1 MIGSIISHYKIIKE
15 LGKGGMG
22 VVYQVEDI
30 DSKEILAIKVLS
42 SLYSSDEEIKN
53 RLHREA
59 QASMSLI
66 HDNICHIREIDAT
79 SDGRLFLVME
89 YCEGETLKEKIDRGA
104 IPVETILPIMRQVVI
119 GLAKAHEKGIV
130 HRDIKPANIM
140 ITDAQRIKILD
151 FGFAKVEK
159 MKKLTTTGTLIGT
172 IAYMSPEMIAGHS
185 VDQRSDIWSL
195 GVMLYES
202 LTKSLPY
209 DGENDQ
215 AIMYS
220 IVKEIPE
227 KLSQLNPDL
236 PVELQTIIDK
246 TIAKRKEDRYQ
257 NVLDILADFDKIDI
271 PLSMIDKTTPLHLD
285 QLIGQTIDNYQFLSV
300 LGRGGMGIVYKAMD
314 VNLEKIV
321 AIKMM
326 DPMLTNDAK
335 FMKRFR
341 SEAKALAKLDDPH
354 IVKVN
359 ALRVSEQAT
368 FIVMEYVEGIDLANL
383 IQNHGPLSWRNAVNI
398 YKQLLIALSHA
409 HQTDVVH
416 RDIKPSNILIT
427 LKKQVKLTDFGLAKV
442 RQKGWDSTVTQM
454 KAGTIFYM
462 SPEQVKG
469 LQNVDHRSDLY
480 SLGMTFYEILIGKVP
495 FRETDSEFTILKSII
510 EDYFPPPAKMNPD
523 IPKSLSRIIMK
534 MIEKEPNNRF
544 QSADEVLEAINKF
557 EEEVLPKPVP
567 KTRSL
572 KKITTIVSLTTL
584 VLILSY
590 SSFRFGLWDKFF
602 HSNGNPPEININIES
617 NPPGALVFL
626 GQNQLGRT
634 PLNQT
639 ITQEG
644 SLKLELRKENFI
656 TIDTTIYSADSDT
669 INLSMSMKSLLLEE
683 DKTAVSVQK
692 DMDKVGSLRIISSPA
707 KAEIWIDRL
716 RTGYLTPYNLQ
727 NIEPG
732 SYKIRL
738 KKDGYQWFETSKK
751 VESGRASVINVRLV
765 ELTGDLKII
774 SNPPGAQ
781 ISLNGVVL
789 GKTPYHNKRQKPG
802 IHKLVLNKQGYN
814 EYSEQISVTQREPC
828 EILVNLAQIKGILN
842 ILAIPSGSI
851 YADNVLL
858 KENSNSQ
865 FRTELPV
872 GKHVISIRNEQLG
885 ARWSKEIDIKQSN
898 NPALTVDFSKNH
910 RVTIISNPPHAQI
923 ILDGKPTSNYTPHVL
938 VLRTGIHKINVRLPG
953 YILDSSDRL
962 INVDEELTESIHFSL
977 KQLK

>member
-42 SLYSSDEEIKN
+42 PLYSSDEEIKN

-59 QASMSLI
+59 QASSSLI
-66 HDNICHIREIDAT
+66 HDNICHIREIDET
-79 SDGRLFLVME
+79 EDSKLFLVME
-89 YCEGETLKEKIDRGA
+89 YCEGETLKKKIDRGA
-104 IPVETILPIMRQVVI
+104 VPVETILPIMRQVVI

-140 ITDAQRIKILD
+140 ITDAQRVKILD
-151 FGFAKVEK
+151 FGFAKIEK

-172 IAYMSPEMIAGHS
+172 IVYMSPEMITGQS
-185 VDQRSDIWSL
+185 VDSRSDIWSL

-202 LTKSLPY
+202 LTKSLPF

-220 IVKEIPE
+220 IIEENPE
-227 KLSQLNPDL
+227 KLSKFNPNL
-236 PVELQTIIDK
+236 PAELQTIIDK
-246 TIAKRKEDRYQ
+246 TLAKRKEDRYQ

-271 PLSMIDKTTPLHLD
+271 PLSIIEKTKPLHLD
-285 QLIGQTIDNYQFLSV
+285 LLIGQTIDNYQFLSV

-326 DPMLTNDAK
+326 DPMLTSDTK
-335 FMKRFR
+335 FIKRFR

-398 YKQLLIALSHA
+398 YKQLLLALSHA

-442 RQKGWDSTVTQM
+442 RQKGRESTVTQM

-480 SLGMTFYEILIGKVP
+480 SLGMTFYEMLIGKVP
-495 FRETDSEFTILKSII
+495 FRETDSEFTILKSIV
-510 EDYFPPPAKMNPD
+510 EDYFPAPAKMNPD

-557 EEEVLPKPVP
+557 EEEASPKPVP
-567 KTRSL
+567 KKRSL
-572 KKITTIVSLTTL
+572 KKIIEIVSITAL

-602 HSNGNPPEININIES
+602 HSDGNPPEININIES
-617 NPPGALVFL
+617 DPPGASVLL
-626 GQNQLGRT
+626 GENQLGRT

-644 SLKLELRKENFI
+644 SLKLQLRKENFR
-656 TIDTTIYSADSDT
+656 TIDTTIYPTDSDN
-669 INLSMSMKSLLLEE
+669 INLSITMKSILLAE
-683 DKTAVSVQK
+683 DKAAVSVQN
-692 DMDKVGSLRIISSPA
+692 DMNTVGSLRIISSPA
-707 KAEIWIDRL
+707 KAEILIGNR
-716 RTGYLTPYNLQ
+716 RTGFLTPYKLR
-727 NIEPG
+727 NIVPG
-732 SYKIRL
+732 SYKIYL
-738 KKDGYQWFETSKK
+738 KKDGYQLYETNKK
-751 VESGRASVINVRLV
+751 IEAGHESVINANLIKLSG
-765 ELTGDLKII
+765 ELKVI
-774 SNPPGAQ
+774 SNPPLAQ
-781 ISLNGVVL
+781 VSLDGTIL
-789 GKTPYHNKRQKPG
+789 GETPYQNKHHKLGMYQLVIKKPG
-802 IHKLVLNKQGYN
+802 FSEYSAKINITNKQ
-814 EYSEQISVTQREPC
+814 PC
-828 EILVNLAQIKGILN
+828 EIVVDLIQMKGLIN
-842 ILAIPSGSI
+842 ILAIPSGTI
-851 YADNVLL
+851 YVDNVLL
-858 KENSNSQ
+858 KENSNNQ
-865 FRTELPV
+865 FQAEIPV

-898 NPALTVDFSKNH
+898 NPSLKVDFSKKYH
-910 RVTIISNPPHAQI
+910 VTVISNPPHAQI
-923 ILDGKPTSNYTPHVL
+923 ILDGKPTSDYTPHVL